1 MNLSRACAEKE
12 DSELQPSKTD
22 KAFQSLN
29 GSLESPV
36 MKRSE
41 LRLFTQFMYPSIT
54 LRVLEKKRDRLAPD
68 GKYTAVK
75 VLKRA

>member
-12 DSELQPSKTD
+12 DSQLQPSKTD

-29 GSLESPV
+29 GSLKSPV

-41 LRLFTQFMYPSIT
+41 LRLFTQFMYPSIM
-54 LRVLEKKRDRLAPD
+54 LRVLEKRDRLAPD
-68 GKYTAVK
+68 GKYTVVK